1 MSFGM
6 TGIYASP
13 SGMRVSEAAERQS
26 QLHTDRLAGVA
37 LDVPAKALGV
47 IDDTQ
52 CFAPILNDSLANLM
66 KSLVKHR
73 GCMVRRIALRNFCR
87 EELFGSALKVF
98 VYPFLVVRHLQPPRF
113 AGDVLSG

>member
-1 MSFGM
+1 MSD
-6 TGIYASP
+6 
-13 SGMRVSEAAERQS
+13 SGNRSKHRWNKKNVSRHAWA
-26 QLHTDRLAGVA
+26 AGVA

-47 IDDTQ
+47 VDDTQ

-98 VYPFLVVRHLQPPRF
+98 VYLFLVVRHLQPPRF